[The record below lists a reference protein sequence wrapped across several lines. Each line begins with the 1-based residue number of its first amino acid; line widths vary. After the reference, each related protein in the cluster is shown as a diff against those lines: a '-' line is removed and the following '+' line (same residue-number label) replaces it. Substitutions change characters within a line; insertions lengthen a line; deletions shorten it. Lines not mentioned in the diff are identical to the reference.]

1 MTDHVPLRARPV
13 PPQALLL
20 SLGAMA
26 IPVVSA
32 FNAPSWMEGDVEV
45 LMWLTALLPAFVLT
59 YYKGWRGVS
68 VALAGGMLILT
79 ATQIILILQGARESN
94 WGLLLGVLVV
104 FVTVSLGLGYFAEL
118 LDRERARAESRAL
131 TDSLTGLPNRR
142 HAAVF
147 LEAAFAA
154 CVRGHPLSVVLFDLD
169 RFKRFNDTHGHQAGD
184 QILSLF
190 GGVLRA
196 STRRMDISARYGG
209 EEFISILVACG
220 SEEAQGFAERVLQSI
235 RSAEAPWG
243 RVTASA
249 GVASY
254 EAGMGT
260 PDLLVAAADRA
271 LYRAKES
278 GRDQVAVW
286 KTVAEASVKELGT
299 PPTMARAA
307 LRSGAVVVVDDDPD
321 VARAVGRVVKDLGYS
336 TQVFTD
342 PTEALAFLEQPAR
355 EVSLLLTDVMMP
367 AMNGLA
373 LVERAYRLR
382 PGLPVIFMSGYI
394 QGEVTWPGVPGGVT
408 GFIQKPLTRASLEA
422 KLGEMLA
429 RCPVPGD
436 EGPEPAAEVAA
447 IAAGVHA

>member
-26 IPVVSA
+26 VPVVSA

-68 VALAGGMLILT
+68 LALAGGMLVLT
-79 ATQIILILQGARESN
+79 ATQIILLLQGTAEPN
-94 WGLLLGVLVV
+94 WRMLLGVLVV
-104 FVTVSLGLGYFAEL
+104 FVAVSLGLGYFSEL

-131 TDSLTGLPNRR
+131 TDALTGLPNRR

-154 CVRGHPLSVVLFDLD
+154 CVRGQPLSVVLFDLD
-169 RFKRFNDTHGHQAGD
+169 HFKRFNDTHGHQAGD
-184 QILSLF
+184 QVLSAV

-196 STRRMDISARYGG
+196 ATRRMDHSARYGG

-220 SEEAQGFAERVLQSI
+220 SEEAQGFVERVLQGI

-278 GRDQVAVW
+278 GRDRVAVW
-286 KTVAEASVKELGT
+286 KTVPEASIRESGT
-299 PPTMARAA
+299 PSTTVRAPPW
-307 LRSGAVVVVDDDPD
+307 SGAVVVVDDDPG
-321 VARAVGRVVKDLGYS
+321 VARAVGRVVKDLGYP

-342 PTEALAFLEQPAR
+342 PVEALAFLEQPAR

-367 AMNGLA
+367 TMNGLT
-373 LVERAYRLR
+373 LVERAYLVR

-394 QGEVTWPGVPGGVT
+394 HGEVTWPGVPRGVT

-422 KLGEMLA
+422 KLAEMLA

-436 EGPEPAAEVAA
+436 EGLEPAGALASTA
-447 IAAGVHA
+447 GGVHA

>member
-1 MTDHVPLRARPV
+1 MTDHVPLRARRV

-26 IPVVSA
+26 VPVVSA

-79 ATQIILILQGARESN
+79 ATQIILLLQGTGEPN
-94 WGLLLGVLVV
+94 WRMLLGVLVV
-104 FVTVSLGLGYFAEL
+104 FVAVSLGLGYFAEL

-131 TDSLTGLPNRR
+131 TDSLTSLPNRR
-142 HAAVF
+142 HATVF
-147 LEAAFAA
+147 LEAGFSA
-154 CVRGHPLSVVLFDLD
+154 CVRGQSLSVVLFDLD
-169 RFKRFNDTHGHQAGD
+169 HFKLFNDTHGHQAGD
-184 QILSLF
+184 QILSVF
-190 GGVLRA
+190 GGVLRS
-196 STRRMDISARYGG
+196 STRRMDLSARYGG

-220 SEEAQGFAERVLQSI
+220 SEEAQGFAERVLQGI
-235 RSAEAPWG
+235 RSADAPWG

-271 LYRAKES
+271 LYRAKEA
-278 GRDQVAVW
+278 GRDRVAVW
-286 KTVAEASVKELGT
+286 RTVAEGSVKEPGT
-299 PPTMARAA
+299 PSTMARAA

-321 VARAVGRVVKDLGYS
+321 VARAVGRVVQDLGYP

-342 PTEALAFLEQPAR
+342 PMEALAFLEQPSR
-355 EVSLLLTDVMMP
+355 EVSLLLADVMMP

-382 PGLPVIFMSGYI
+382 PGLPVLFMSGYI
-394 QGEVTWPGVPGGVT
+394 QGEVTWPGVPGGAT
-408 GFIQKPLTRASLEA
+408 GFIQKPLTRADLEA
-422 KLGEMLA
+422 KLAETLA
-429 RCPVPGD
+429 RVSVPGD
-436 EGPEPAAEVAA
+436 VEPEPAATVAST
-447 IAAGVHA
+447 AGGIHA

>member
-1 MTDHVPLRARPV
+1 MTQEGSPRPL

-20 SLGAMA
+20 SLAAMA
-26 IPVVSA
+26 VPVVSA
-32 FNAPSWMEGDVEV
+32 FNAPAWMEGDVEL

-79 ATQIILILQGARESN
+79 ATQIVLLLQGTEEFN
-94 WGLLLGVLVV
+94 WRLLLGVLVV
-104 FVTVSLGLGYFAEL
+104 FVAVSLGLGYFAEL

-131 TDSLTGLPNRR
+131 TDSLTSLPNRR

-147 LEAAFAA
+147 LEAAFSA
-154 CVRGHPLSVVLFDLD
+154 CVRGQSLSVVLFDLD
-169 RFKRFNDTHGHQAGD
+169 HFKLFNDTQGHRTGD
-184 QILSLF
+184 EVLSVF
-190 GGVLRA
+190 GSVLRT
-196 STRRMDISARYGG
+196 STRRMDLSARYGG

-220 SEEAQGFAERVLQSI
+220 SEEAQGFAERVLQGI

-278 GRDQVAVW
+278 GRDRVVVW
-286 KTVAEASVKELGT
+286 KTVAEASMKQPGT
-299 PPTMARAA
+299 PSTIARAGH
-307 LRSGAVVVVDDDPD
+307 RPGAVVVVDDDPD
-321 VARAVGRVVKDLGYS
+321 VARAVGRVVKDLGYP

-342 PTEALAFLEQPAR
+342 PMAALAFLEQPAR
-355 EVSLLLTDVMMP
+355 EVSLLLVDVMMP

-373 LVERAYRLR
+373 LVERAFRLR

-394 QGEVTWPGVPGGVT
+394 HGKVTWPGVPGGAT
-408 GFIQKPLTRASLEA
+408 GFIQKPLTRADLAA
-422 KLGEMLA
+422 KLEETLA
-429 RCPVPGD
+429 WAPVPGD
-436 EGPEPAAEVAA
+436 VEPEPAAEVALTS
-447 IAAGVHA
+447 AGIHA

>member
-1 MTDHVPLRARPV
+1 MTDRVPLRARPV

-26 IPVVSA
+26 VPVVSA

-45 LMWLTALLPAFVLT
+45 LMWLTVLLPAFLLT

-68 VALAGGMLILT
+68 TALAGGMLVLT
-79 ATQIILILQGARESN
+79 ATQVILLRRDAAEPN
-94 WGLLLGVLVV
+94 WLMLLGVLVV
-104 FVTVSLGLGYFAEL
+104 FVAVSLGLGYFAEL

-142 HAAVF
+142 HATVF

-154 CVRGHPLSVVLFDLD
+154 CVRGQPLSVVLFDLD
-169 RFKRFNDTHGHQAGD
+169 HFKRFNDTHGHQAGD
-184 QILSLF
+184 QILSAF

-196 STRRMDISARYGG
+196 STRRMDLSARYGG

-220 SEEAQGFAERVLQSI
+220 SEEAQGFAERVLQGI
-235 RSAEAPWG
+235 RIAEAPWG

-278 GRDQVAVW
+278 GRDRVTVW
-286 KTVAEASVKELGT
+286 ETVAEASTTTVRV
-299 PPTMARAA
+299 ASW
-307 LRSGAVVVVDDDPD
+307 SGFVVVVDDDPD
-321 VARAVGRVVKDLGYS
+321 VARAVGRVVKDLGYP

-342 PTEALAFLEQPAR
+342 PMEALAILEQPAR
-355 EVSLLLTDVMMP
+355 DVSLLLTDVMMP

-373 LVERAYRLR
+373 LVERAYRVR

-394 QGEVTWPGVPGGVT
+394 QGEVTWPGIPGGVT

-422 KLGEMLA
+422 KLAEMLA
-429 RCPVPGD
+429 TCPVPGD
-436 EGPEPAAEVAA
+436 MDPESAPE
-447 IAAGVHA
+447 IAFSARGAHG